1 MGVGN
6 SFSFHRVDTHGSGVQ
21 KYIYHM
27 VIKQVDFID
36 IKNIS
41 IGICQNPC
49 FKRTL
54 SFADSRFNVQ
64 CTYHAVFRSADRKFH
79 HFHGEHFYRRFFM
92 VIFFMAF
99 IAPVG
104 PVIGVAVETAAL
116 DAPARRQK
124 VGQRTDSRRLGRP
137 LLPLDEHAAQLW
149 IDNIQH

>member
-1 MGVGN
+1 ML
-6 SFSFHRVDTHGSGVQ
+6 H
-21 KYIYHM
+21 KL
-27 VIKQVDFID
+27 QVDFID

-92 VIFFMAF
+92 VVFFMAF

-104 PVIGVAVETAAL
+104 PVIGVALVELLREGLSASTEYWYGLLGVIFILCTIYLPEGVA
-116 DAPARRQK
+116 
-124 VGQRTDSRRLGRP
+124 GLGRK
-137 LLPLDEHAAQLW
+137 LW
-149 IDNIQH
+149 RR